1 MTTLITQDE
10 VVQCVKQELELTG
23 IADKKHA
30 APDLSQLL
38 PEVKCTIVEV
48 LLLHTRGNQA
58 QAARMLSI
66 SKKRLLQILP
76 IAALEW
82 NKSRQREQNVLY
94 SSSRCLIESLGR
106 I

>member
-1 MTTLITQDE
+1 MTTLITRDE
-10 VVQCVKQELELTG
+10 VVECVKQELELTG

-58 QAARMLSI
+58 QAARMLGMNRATLR
-66 SKKRLLQILP
+66 KRYKQ
-76 IAALEW
+76 
-82 NKSRQREQNVLY
+82 
-94 SSSRCLIESLGR
+94 SLKR
-106 I
+106 

>member
-38 PEVKCTIVEV
+38 PEVKRTIVEV

-58 QAARMLSI
+58 QAARMLGMNRATLRKIYKQSL
-66 SKKRLLQILP
+66 KR
-76 IAALEW
+76 
-82 NKSRQREQNVLY
+82 
-94 SSSRCLIESLGR
+94 
-106 I
+106 

>member
-38 PEVKCTIVEV
+38 PEVKYTIVEV

-58 QAARMLSI
+58 QAARMLGMNRATLRKIYKQSL
-66 SKKRLLQILP
+66 KR
-76 IAALEW
+76 
-82 NKSRQREQNVLY
+82 
-94 SSSRCLIESLGR
+94 
-106 I
+106 